1 MFKDIFIDLCNK
13 NNVSP
18 TSVCVA
24 IGLSNAAFSAW
35 TDETVPRKSTL
46 LKIAN
51 YFGVTPDYLLGK
63 DEKPAEIGELAED
76 VIVYHRDGKTV
87 TKKFTK
93 EQMDML
99 LTMIEAIPETK
110 KNI

>member
-1 MFKDIFIDLCNK
+1 MFWDRFFNLCEK
-13 NNVSP
+13 NGKRPLNIVRELGIASGSITRWKNGSIP
-18 TSVCVA
+18 S
-24 IGLSNAAFSAW
+24 GLS
-35 TDETVPRKSTL
+35 L
-46 LKIAN
+46 QKIAD
-51 YFGVTPDYLLGK
+51 YFDVSVDYLLGK
-63 DEKPAEIGELAED
+63 EEKPAEIDELAED